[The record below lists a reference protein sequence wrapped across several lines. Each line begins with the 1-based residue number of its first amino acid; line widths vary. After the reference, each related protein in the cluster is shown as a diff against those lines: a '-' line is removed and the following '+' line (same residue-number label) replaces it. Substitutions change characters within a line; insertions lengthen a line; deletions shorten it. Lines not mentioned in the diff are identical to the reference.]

1 MTCLSN
7 NSFKRPVVV
16 VVEGRM
22 KNVWEGGGVVR
33 GS

>member
-16 VVEGRM
+16 VEGRM
-22 KNVWEGGGVVR
+22 KNVWEGGEG
-33 GS
+33 